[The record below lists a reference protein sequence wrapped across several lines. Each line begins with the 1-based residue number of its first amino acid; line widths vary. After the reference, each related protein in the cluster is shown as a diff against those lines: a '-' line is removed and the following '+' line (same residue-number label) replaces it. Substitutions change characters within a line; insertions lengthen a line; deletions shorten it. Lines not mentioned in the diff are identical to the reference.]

1 MGVLKVVAG
10 WFGWQKVGHRCT
22 SQRVILQFDLSLS
35 PPSYNPV
42 STGEVWCDC
51 LLQSVHCLLHS
62 LPYIFLRI
70 NYSRIFNLLLSAHLF
85 VCFMGHPSVF
95 LSSAPV
101 LNSSSTLGSTLTHF
115 HVVHIWLG
123 RCLCICSSFNW
134 NIFQNIVSHM
144 YISHLSCF
152 FFCLWSLV
160 YPSIHQ
166 LLLDCLL

>member
-1 MGVLKVVAG
+1 MVAG

-62 LPYIFLRI
+62 LSYIFLRL

-123 RCLCICSSFNW
+123 RCLCIRSSLIQLKYFSKHC
-134 NIFQNIVSHM
+134 VTHV
-144 YISHLSCF
+144 YLSSLLF